1 MKHINAFTLCAVLF
15 ATAFTSCSENHS
27 HSHEVSADKQ
37 AAIGIHEQ
45 CKVDAAKFRSELA
58 GVFKVTAQDDSTFL
72 HLIALDVRL
81 QEWSKTLVKLPGT
94 ACNHAEGEEHVHDH
108 VAEAALAELSD
119 AELHELQKEIRAE
132 LATLI
137 CDLKKLKGEEC

>member
-1 MKHINAFTLCAVLF
+1 MKLINAFTLCAVLF
-15 ATAFTSCSENHS
+15 ATAFTSCSDDHS
-27 HSHEVSADKQ
+27 HSHEVSADKH
-37 AAIGIHEQ
+37 AAIDIHEQ

-58 GVFKVTAQDDSTFL
+58 GVFKVTPQDDSTFL

-132 LATLI
+132 LETLI
-137 CDLKKLKGEEC
+137 CDLKKLKGEDC

>member
-1 MKHINAFTLCAVLF
+1 MKLINAFTLCAVLF
-15 ATAFTSCSENHS
+15 ATAFTSCSED

-37 AAIGIHEQ
+37 AAIDIHEQ

-108 VAEAALAELSD
+108 QM
-119 AELHELQKEIRAE
+119 HKP
-132 LATLI
+132 T
-137 CDLKKLKGEEC
+137 

>member
-1 MKHINAFTLCAVLF
+1 MKFINAFTFCTVLF
-15 ATAFTSCSENHS
+15 ATVLTSCSDDQT
-27 HSHEVSADKQ
+27 HSHELSADKQ
-37 AAIGIHEQ
+37 AAIEIHEQ
-45 CKVDAAKFRSELA
+45 CKVDAAQFRSELA
-58 GVFKVTAQDDSTFL
+58 GVFKVTAKDDSTFL

-81 QEWSKTLVKLPGT
+81 QEWSKTLVKLPGW

-137 CDLKKLKGEEC
+137 CDLKKLKGEDC